1 MAMRNGISRRSAL
14 TLIAGLP
21 LLGAAAA
28 PAQGGKPIRI
38 GFIHA
43 MTGEWSTTSLYIK
56 NGIYMARDEW
66 NAKGGINGRPIL
78 LIEEDDASKTAEA
91 VTAYNKV
98 IDKDICAMFGQTYS
112 TQVLAEAP
120 FIIKT
125 GVPYVFSA
133 TNPKI
138 TQMGNKWMFRL
149 RTNDEVVGQILA
161 HYVVDKLKLKKVAL
175 TYGNEEYGRTGAKV
189 VEDTLKSLGVTPVAI
204 TTHTPNDKDFTAQM
218 LNMKKAEAQCIIS
231 YCFVQEH
238 GLMIKQKHEL
248 AMDDVVYFGSPTMT
262 TPITMKLAGE
272 AADYNVYGVA
282 DWVRTDP
289 RPDSLAWV
297 KKYEPKFKIDANNYS
312 AVYYDGANML
322 FSAIAKVGTDP
333 EAIRKEMLQIKGY
346 KGIAYTYTF
355 PPNGDGPHA
364 STVVKFEKG
373 DFKIIEAAFEKGF
386 GPDGPLK

>member
-1 MAMRNGISRRSAL
+1 MGSRISRRRALALLASAPVL
-14 TLIAGLP
+14 AHRTVS
-21 LLGAAAA
+21 
-28 PAQGGKPIRI
+28 AQGGKPIRI
-38 GFIHA
+38 GFILA
-43 MTGEWSTTSLYIK
+43 LTGEWSTTSLYIK

-66 NAKGGINGRPIL
+66 NAKGGINGRPIQ
-78 LIEEDDASKTAEA
+78 LIEEDDASKTAGA

-98 IDKDICAMFGQTYS
+98 ITQDICAMFGQTYS

-138 TQMGNKWMFRL
+138 THMDTKWMFRL
-149 RTNDEVVGQILA
+149 RTNDEVVAQILA
-161 HYVVDKLKLKKVAL
+161 HYVVDKMKFKKVAI
-175 TYGNEEYGRTGAKV
+175 TYGNEEYGRTGAKI
-189 VEDTLKSLGVTPVAI
+189 VEDTLKTLGVTPVAI
-204 TTHTPNDKDFTAQM
+204 TTHTPNDKEFTAQM
-218 LNMKKAEAQCIIS
+218 LNMKKADAECIIS

-248 AMDDVVYFGSPTMT
+248 GMDKIVYFGSPTMT

-289 RPDSLAWV
+289 RPESQAWV
-297 KKYEPKFKIDANNYS
+297 KKYEPKFKIDANMYS

-322 FSAIAKVGTDP
+322 FSAIAKVGPDP

-346 KGIAYTYTF
+346 KGIGYTYTF

-364 STVVKFEKG
+364 TTIVKWDKG
-373 DFKIIEAAFEKGF
+373 DFRIMETAYEKGF
-386 GPDGPLK
+386 GPDGPLKS

>member
-1 MAMRNGISRRSAL
+1 MAPARPVAPSARGRLDARPPRNSSRPFRMTAVSGVLDTPFIPGARPALGCWGGPGAARRVPPGVRHGQRPNRRAASKSKSLSLRRRSPDERNREDPRSERPEDVSRGL
-14 TLIAGLP
+14 VTGTL
-21 LLGAAAA
+21 
-28 PAQGGKPIRI
+28 
-38 GFIHA
+38 
-43 MTGEWSTTSLYIK
+43 Y
-56 NGIYMARDEW
+56 EW

-78 LIEEDDASKTAEA
+78 LIEEDDASKTAGA

-218 LNMKKAEAQCIIS
+218 LNMKKAEAECIIS

-248 AMDDVVYFGSPTMT
+248 AMDNVVYFGSPTMT

-272 AADYNVYGVA
+272 AADYNIYGVA

-297 KKYEPKFKIDANNYS
+297 TPVRLKI
-312 AVYYDGANML
+312 
-322 FSAIAKVGTDP
+322 
-333 EAIRKEMLQIKGY
+333 E
-346 KGIAYTYTF
+346 
-355 PPNGDGPHA
+355 
-364 STVVKFEKG
+364 
-373 DFKIIEAAFEKGF
+373 
-386 GPDGPLK
+386 

>member
-1 MAMRNGISRRSAL
+1 MTRGISRRTAL
-14 TLIAGLP
+14 KLIGSVP
-21 LLGAAAA
+21 LLGAVNAS
-28 PAQGGKPIRI
+28 AQGGKPIRI

-56 NGIYMARDEW
+56 NGVYMARDEW
-66 NAKGGINGRPIL
+66 NAKGGINGRPIT
-78 LIEEDDASKTAEA
+78 LIEEDDASKTAGA

-98 IDKDICAMFGQTYS
+98 ITQDICAMFGQTYS

-138 TQMGNKWMFRL
+138 TRMDNKWMFRL
-149 RTNDEVVGQILA
+149 RTNDEVVAQILA
-161 HYVVDKLKLKKVAL
+161 HYLVEQMKFKKIAL
-175 TYGNEEYGRTGAKV
+175 TYGNEEYGRTGAKI

-218 LNMKKAEAQCIIS
+218 LNMKKAEAQCIVS

-248 AMDDVVYFGSPTMT
+248 GMDNVVYFGSPTMT

-272 AADYNVYGVA
+272 AADYSVYGVA

-289 RPDSLAWV
+289 RPESQAWV
-297 KKYEPKFKIDANNYS
+297 KKYEPLFKIDANMYS

-322 FSAIAKVGTDP
+322 FNAIAKVGPDP

-346 KGIAYTYTF
+346 KGIGYTYTF
-355 PPNGDGPHA
+355 APNGDGPHA
-364 STVVKFEKG
+364 TTIVKWEKG
-373 DFKIIEAAFEKGF
+373 DFRIMEMAFEKGF
-386 GPDGPLK
+386 GLDGPLK

>member
-1 MAMRNGISRRSAL
+1 MRSNISRRGAL

-21 LLGAAAA
+21 LLAHTAAS
-28 PAQGGKPIRI
+28 AQGGKPIRI

-248 AMDDVVYFGSPTMT
+248 SFVYFVLLG
-262 TPITMKLAGE
+262 
-272 AADYNVYGVA
+272 
-282 DWVRTDP
+282 
-289 RPDSLAWV
+289 
-297 KKYEPKFKIDANNYS
+297 
-312 AVYYDGANML
+312 
-322 FSAIAKVGTDP
+322 
-333 EAIRKEMLQIKGY
+333 
-346 KGIAYTYTF
+346 
-355 PPNGDGPHA
+355 
-364 STVVKFEKG
+364 
-373 DFKIIEAAFEKGF
+373 
-386 GPDGPLK
+386 